1 MLEIDIFSPLFLSFS
16 SQDYYW
22 LFCGKNVIFSWIL
35 AGKMLK
41 NRYFWLKL
49 QKISNFQHFSGEI
62 FDFFEYFGW
71 KIEIYSL
78 NYRKLTFKIAENP
91 IFSLK
96 IAEKCNFFHFLLRV
110 SMEIGDEFRSESLRL
125 FGFFFLWK
133 SSVCFSNSP
142 FFPTFLC
149 VFRAIFRQFSSKKR
163 VFFRAFWKK
172 LYKKCKK
179 NHFFSLNLK
188 NSWNLP
194 FSNRKIWIFRFKKVE
209 ILPKNIW
216 FSADFLHKISEK

>member
-1 MLEIDIFSPLFLSFS
+1 MQFFPLFAQSFHGN
-16 SQDYYW
+16 W
-22 LFCGKNVIFSWIL
+22 W
-35 AGKMLK
+35 
-41 NRYFWLKL
+41 R
-49 QKISNFQHFSGEI
+49 IS
-62 FDFFEYFGW
+62 FGISAPLW
-71 KIEIYSL
+71 
-78 NYRKLTFKIAENP
+78 
-91 IFSLK
+91 
-96 IAEKCNFFHFLLRV
+96 
-110 SMEIGDEFRSESLRL
+110 
-125 FGFFFLWK
+125 FFFLWK

-142 FFPTFLC
+142 LFPTFLC